1 MSAWGMWSRIWDRWW
16 SRRLDRISTGGMPGG
31 QSADLGVQAADT
43 IDNRVGGVV
52 SGLSDFCVNLAD
64 MIAVRRHG
72 GRQHCGVPEH
82 RPLLGGELMVAWS
95 DVLNWRA
102 DYIEAARQKAEDA
115 LRTARA
121 QVAELEDHQ
130 RHIQSQGDSIS
141 AMRGA
146 LGSQQS
152 CLDHGVNYLAEY
164 MLACAEAV
172 DGVRR
177 VTAKVESALEISEE
191 IGYPIHD
198 DGSVDSFSRKY
209 NHVPGRPLAHIQTA
223 EDTVAEAKHT
233 ELKDCVADALRIA
246 DEVDAEFARRLRRL
260 AMGTFARAEGRASIS
275 PGLPNDADESWS
287 PSEVSAWWA
296 ALTDEERQ
304 ACIERDP
311 LKYGNLDGIDMAS
324 RDKANRLALY
334 GREDADGNHVPGT
347 GLLDQAQAK
356 FDEAK
361 RVYEKNMLN
370 GALNGYEIND
380 LASAYYRAERDLMD
394 LQKIDEQLRTKQAS
408 DGTPLSL
415 LALDTSGEQVK
426 AAVAVGDVDHAQHV
440 ANFTPGMGTNVRE
453 SLANYVDVAD
463 RMRDNTEDQAGVELS
478 DVAVVAWLNYDAP
491 TDVTK
496 TFDPSVASTE
506 KAHEGADRLAGFLT
520 GVRTWRNE
528 QGGSLHLTSI
538 GHSYG
543 STTTG
548 LAMLKM
554 GEGVVDNQIYL
565 ASPGSGA
572 HSVGAL
578 GVDPSHVWVSAVPE
592 GDAVQGMGPDWSDFA
607 RDPVELEGIQHLS
620 GDATGAQGYVSVN
633 PGSYDNHS
641 SYFAPPKPGERNKVF
656 DDVCKVLGG
665 AK

>member
-1 MSAWGMWSRIWDRWW
+1 
-16 SRRLDRISTGGMPGG
+16 
-31 QSADLGVQAADT
+31 
-43 IDNRVGGVV
+43 
-52 SGLSDFCVNLAD
+52 
-64 MIAVRRHG
+64 
-72 GRQHCGVPEH
+72 
-82 RPLLGGELMVAWS
+82 MVAWS

-152 CLDHGVNYLAEY
+152 ILDHGVNCLAEY

-209 NHVPGRPLAHIQTA
+209 NHVPGRPLAHIQTE

-246 DEVDAEFARRLRRL
+246 DEVDAAFTKRLRPL
-260 AMGTFARAEGRASIS
+260 AMGTFFRAEGRASIS

-324 RDKANRLALY
+324 RDKANRMALY
-334 GREDADGNHVPGT
+334 GYDTGGNASIRLGST
-347 GLLDQAQAK
+347 GLLQQAQDKFDQAQAAYDDCVGAHGL
-356 FDEAK
+356 FSDEA
-361 RVYEKNMLN
+361 M
-370 GALNGYEIND
+370 ALK
-380 LASAYYRAERDLMD
+380 AERDRAGRDLAD

-408 DGTPLSL
+408 DETPLSL

-440 ANFTPGMGTNVRE
+440 ANFTPGMGTNVRD
-453 SLANYVDVAD
+453 SLDNYVDVAD
-463 RMRDNTEDQAGVELS
+463 RMRENTVEQAEVKRS

-491 TDVTK
+491 TDITK
-496 TFDPSVASTE
+496 TWDTDVASTE
-506 KAHEGADRLAGFLT
+506 KAHAGADRLAGFLT
-520 GVRTWRNE
+520 GVRSWRDE
-528 QGGSLHLTSI
+528 QGGSLHLTSVS
-538 GHSYG
+538 HSYG
-543 STTTG
+543 STTAG
-548 LAMLKM
+548 LAMLQM
-554 GEGVVDNQIYL
+554 GEGVVDDHIYL

-592 GDAVQGMGPDWSDFA
+592 GDSLVQGRGLDGSDFA
-607 RDPVELEGIQHLS
+607 RDPQELEGIQHLS
-620 GDATGAQGYVSVN
+620 GDATGAQGYVPN
-633 PGSYDNHS
+633 PWSPIANHS

-656 DDVCKVLGG
+656 DDICSVVVGMK
-665 AK
+665 

>member
-1 MSAWGMWSRIWDRWW
+1 
-16 SRRLDRISTGGMPGG
+16 
-31 QSADLGVQAADT
+31 
-43 IDNRVGGVV
+43 
-52 SGLSDFCVNLAD
+52 
-64 MIAVRRHG
+64 
-72 GRQHCGVPEH
+72 
-82 RPLLGGELMVAWS
+82 MVAWS

-102 DYIEAARQKAEDA
+102 DYIEAARQQAEDA

-177 VTAKVESALEISEE
+177 VKAKVESALEISEE

-198 DGSVDSFSRKY
+198 DGSSIPPPEPTTQPRDPAAPLFGYTEGEVLRAKY
-209 NHVPGRPLAHIQTA
+209 Q
-223 EDTVAEAKHT
+223 EMME
-233 ELKDCVADALRIA
+233 CVADALRIA

-361 RVYEKNMLN
+361 SRYESKLHN
-370 GALNGYEIND
+370 GMRLGEANAEVE
-380 LASAYYRAERDLMD
+380 AEFYRAQADLKD

-440 ANFTPGMGTNVRE
+440 ANFTPGMGTNVRD
-453 SLANYVDVAD
+453 SLDNYVDVAD
-463 RMRDNTEDQAGVELS
+463 RMRTNAADQAEVRPS

-491 TDVTK
+491 TDITK
-496 TFDPSVASTE
+496 TLDPSVASTE
-506 KAHEGADRLAGFLT
+506 KAHAGADRLAGFLT
-520 GVRTWRNE
+520 GVRSWRDE
-528 QGGSLHLTSI
+528 QGGSLHLTSVS
-538 GHSYG
+538 HSYG
-543 STTTG
+543 STTAG
-548 LAMLKM
+548 LAMLQV
-554 GEGVVDNQIYL
+554 GEGVVDDHIYL

-572 HSVGAL
+572 DSVGAL

-592 GDAVQGMGPDWSDFA
+592 GDMVQGMGPDITFG
-607 RDPVELEGIQHLS
+607 RNPEQLEGIQHLS
-620 GDATGAQGYVSVN
+620 GDATGAQGYDPQPSSPVA
-633 PGSYDNHS
+633 NHS

>member
-1 MSAWGMWSRIWDRWW
+1 
-16 SRRLDRISTGGMPGG
+16 
-31 QSADLGVQAADT
+31 
-43 IDNRVGGVV
+43 
-52 SGLSDFCVNLAD
+52 
-64 MIAVRRHG
+64 
-72 GRQHCGVPEH
+72 
-82 RPLLGGELMVAWS
+82 MVAWS

-102 DYIEAARQKAEDA
+102 DYIEAARQQAEDA

-177 VTAKVESALEISEE
+177 VKAKVESALEISEE

-198 DGSVDSFSRKY
+198 DGSIDSFSRKY
-209 NHVPGRPLAHIQTA
+209 NHVPGRPLAHIQTE

-246 DEVDAEFARRLRRL
+246 DEVDAEFTKRLRPL
-260 AMGTFARAEGRASIS
+260 AMGTFFRAEGRASIS

-361 RVYEKNMLN
+361 SRYESKLHN
-370 GALNGYEIND
+370 GMRLGEANAEVE
-380 LASAYYRAERDLMD
+380 AEFYRAQADLKD

-440 ANFTPGMGTNVRE
+440 ANFTPGMGTNVRD
-453 SLANYVDVAD
+453 SLDNYVDVAD
-463 RMRDNTEDQAGVELS
+463 RMRDNTEVVAEGIKKK
-478 DVAVVAWLNYDAP
+478 DVAVVAWLDYDAP

-496 TFDPSVASTE
+496 TFDPSVASTD
-506 KAHEGADRLAGFLT
+506 KAHAGAGRLAGFLT
-520 GVRTWRNE
+520 GVRSWRDE
-528 QGGSLHLTSI
+528 QGGSLHLTSVS
-538 GHSYG
+538 HSYG
-543 STTTG
+543 STTAG
-548 LAMLKM
+548 LAMLQV
-554 GEGVVDNQIYL
+554 GEGVVDDHIYL

-572 HSVGAL
+572 DSVGAL

-607 RDPVELEGIQHLS
+607 RDPQELEGIQHLS
-620 GDATGAQGYVSVN
+620 GDATGAQGYVSTN
-633 PGSYDNHS
+633 PGKYDNHS

-656 DDVCKVLGG
+656 DDVCRVVVGVK
-665 AK
+665 

>member
-1 MSAWGMWSRIWDRWW
+1 
-16 SRRLDRISTGGMPGG
+16 
-31 QSADLGVQAADT
+31 
-43 IDNRVGGVV
+43 
-52 SGLSDFCVNLAD
+52 
-64 MIAVRRHG
+64 
-72 GRQHCGVPEH
+72 
-82 RPLLGGELMVAWS
+82 MVAWS

-102 DYIEAARQKAEDA
+102 DYIEAARQQAEDA

-209 NHVPGRPLAHIQTA
+209 NHVPGRPLAHIQTE

-246 DEVDAEFARRLRRL
+246 DEVDAEFTKRLRPL

-304 ACIERDP
+304 ACIKRDP

-361 RVYEKNMLN
+361 SRYESKLHN
-370 GALNGYEIND
+370 GMRLGEANAEVE
-380 LASAYYRAERDLMD
+380 AEFYRAQADLKD

-463 RMRDNTEDQAGVELS
+463 RMRDNTVDKAKVEPS

-496 TFDPSVASTE
+496 TWDLDVASTE

-520 GVRTWRNE
+520 GVRSWRDE
-528 QGGSLHLTSI
+528 QGGSLHLTSVS
-538 GHSYG
+538 HSYG
-543 STTTG
+543 STTAG
-548 LAMLKM
+548 FAMRQM
-554 GEGVVDNQIYL
+554 GEGVVDDHIYL
-565 ASPGSGA
+565 GSPGSA
-572 HSVGAL
+572 AYTVGAL

-592 GDAVQGMGPDWSDFA
+592 GDMVQGMGPDITFG
-607 RDPVELEGIQHLS
+607 RNPEQLEGIQHLS
-620 GDATGAQGYVSVN
+620 GDATGAQGYDPQPSSPVA
-633 PGSYDNHS
+633 NHS
-641 SYFAPPKPGERNKVF
+641 SYFAPPKPGEENEVLNDICR
-656 DDVCKVLGG
+656 VLGG

>member
-1 MSAWGMWSRIWDRWW
+1 
-16 SRRLDRISTGGMPGG
+16 
-31 QSADLGVQAADT
+31 
-43 IDNRVGGVV
+43 
-52 SGLSDFCVNLAD
+52 
-64 MIAVRRHG
+64 
-72 GRQHCGVPEH
+72 
-82 RPLLGGELMVAWS
+82 MVAWS

-102 DYIEAARQKAEDA
+102 DYIEAARQQAEDA

-152 CLDHGVNYLAEY
+152 ILDHGVNCLAEY

-177 VTAKVESALEISEE
+177 VTAKVESALEISAE

-198 DGSVDSFSRKY
+198 DGSSIPPPEPTTQPRDPAAPLFGYTEGEVLRAKY
-209 NHVPGRPLAHIQTA
+209 Q
-223 EDTVAEAKHT
+223 EMME
-233 ELKDCVADALRIA
+233 CVADALRIA

-361 RVYEKNMLN
+361 SRYESKLHN
-370 GALNGYEIND
+370 GMRLGEANAEVE
-380 LASAYYRAERDLMD
+380 AEFYRAQADLKD

-440 ANFTPGMGTNVRE
+440 ANFTPGMGTNVRD
-453 SLANYVDVAD
+453 SLDNYVDVAD
-463 RMRDNTEDQAGVELS
+463 RMRTNAADQAEVRPS

-491 TDVTK
+491 TDITK
-496 TFDPSVASTE
+496 TLDPSVASTE
-506 KAHEGADRLAGFLT
+506 KAHAGADRLAGFLT
-520 GVRTWRNE
+520 GVRSWRDE
-528 QGGSLHLTSI
+528 QGGSLHLTSVS
-538 GHSYG
+538 HSYG
-543 STTTG
+543 STTAG
-548 LAMLKM
+548 LAMLQV
-554 GEGVVDNQIYL
+554 GEGVVDDHIYL

-572 HSVGAL
+572 DSVGAL

-592 GDAVQGMGPDWSDFA
+592 GDMVQGMGPDITFG
-607 RDPVELEGIQHLS
+607 RNPEQLEGIQHLS
-620 GDATGAQGYVSVN
+620 GDATGAQGYDPQPSSPVA
-633 PGSYDNHS
+633 NHS

-656 DDVCKVLGG
+656 DDICSVVVGVK
-665 AK
+665 

>member
-1 MSAWGMWSRIWDRWW
+1 
-16 SRRLDRISTGGMPGG
+16 
-31 QSADLGVQAADT
+31 
-43 IDNRVGGVV
+43 
-52 SGLSDFCVNLAD
+52 
-64 MIAVRRHG
+64 
-72 GRQHCGVPEH
+72 
-82 RPLLGGELMVAWS
+82 MVTWS
-95 DVLNWRA
+95 DVLLWRA
-102 DYIEAARQKAEDA
+102 AHIETVQDDASAARKA
-115 LRTARA
+115 ARE
-121 QVAELEDHQ
+121 QVQELEAHYN
-130 RHIQSQGDSIS
+130 RIASQGLAIDAMRQALSRVQDELDHAVNAIS
-141 AMRGA
+141 A
-146 LGSQQS
+146 
-152 CLDHGVNYLAEY
+152 Y
-164 MLACAEAV
+164 MLACAEAI
-172 DGVRR
+172 DGVR
-177 VTAKVESALEISEE
+177 VVEAKVKSALEISEE
-191 IGYPIHD
+191 IGCTIRD
-198 DGSVDSFSRKY
+198 DGSVSIPYIDLSDAVRFEKMAVLQGKY
-209 NHVPGRPLAHIQTA
+209 YDLQMCI
-223 EDTVAEAKHT
+223 
-233 ELKDCVADALRIA
+233 ADALSIA
-246 DEVDAEFARRLRRL
+246 RKVDEELRRKLQEL
-260 AMGTFARAEGRASIS
+260 AEDRFEQNGPKEGRHSAS
-275 PGLPNDADESWS
+275 PGLPDDADESWS
-287 PSEVSAWWA
+287 PSEVSAWWG

-324 RDKANRLALY
+324 RDKASRLALY

-520 GVRTWRNE
+520 GVRSWRNE

>member
-1 MSAWGMWSRIWDRWW
+1 
-16 SRRLDRISTGGMPGG
+16 
-31 QSADLGVQAADT
+31 
-43 IDNRVGGVV
+43 
-52 SGLSDFCVNLAD
+52 
-64 MIAVRRHG
+64 
-72 GRQHCGVPEH
+72 
-82 RPLLGGELMVAWS
+82 MVAWS

-152 CLDHGVNYLAEY
+152 ILDHGVNCLAEY

-209 NHVPGRPLAHIQTA
+209 NHVPGRPLAHIQTE

-246 DEVDAEFARRLRRL
+246 DEVDAAFTKRLRPL
-260 AMGTFARAEGRASIS
+260 AMGTFFRAEGRASIS

-324 RDKANRLALY
+324 RDKANRMALY
-334 GREDADGNHVPGT
+334 GYDTGGNASIRLGST
-347 GLLDQAQAK
+347 GLLQQAQDKFDQAQAAYDDCVGAHGL
-356 FDEAK
+356 FSDEA
-361 RVYEKNMLN
+361 M
-370 GALNGYEIND
+370 ALKADRDRAGRD
-380 LASAYYRAERDLMD
+380 LAD

-415 LALDTSGEQVK
+415 LALDISGEQVK
-426 AAVAVGDVDHAQHV
+426 AAVAVGDVDHAEHV

-463 RMRDNTEDQAGVELS
+463 RMRDNTVDKAKVEPS

-496 TFDPSVASTE
+496 TWDLDVASTE

-520 GVRTWRNE
+520 GVRSWRDE
-528 QGGSLHLTSI
+528 QGGSLHLTSVS
-538 GHSYG
+538 HSYG
-543 STTTG
+543 STTAG
-548 LAMLKM
+548 FAMRQM
-554 GEGVVDNQIYL
+554 GEGVVDDHIYL
-565 ASPGSGA
+565 GSPGSA
-572 HSVGAL
+572 AYTVGAL

-592 GDAVQGMGPDWSDFA
+592 GDMVQGMGPDITFG
-607 RDPVELEGIQHLS
+607 RNPEQLEGIQHLS
-620 GDATGAQGYVSVN
+620 GDATGAQGYDPQPSSPVA
-633 PGSYDNHS
+633 NHS
-641 SYFAPPKPGERNKVF
+641 SYFAPPKPGEENEVLNDICR
-656 DDVCKVLGG
+656 VLGG

>member
-1 MSAWGMWSRIWDRWW
+1 
-16 SRRLDRISTGGMPGG
+16 
-31 QSADLGVQAADT
+31 
-43 IDNRVGGVV
+43 
-52 SGLSDFCVNLAD
+52 
-64 MIAVRRHG
+64 
-72 GRQHCGVPEH
+72 
-82 RPLLGGELMVAWS
+82 MVAWS

-177 VTAKVESALEISEE
+177 VKAKVESALEISEE

-198 DGSVDSFSRKY
+198 DGSSIPPPEPTTQPRDPAAPLFGYTEGEVLRAKY
-209 NHVPGRPLAHIQTA
+209 Q
-223 EDTVAEAKHT
+223 EMME
-233 ELKDCVADALRIA
+233 CVADALRIA

-287 PSEVSAWWA
+287 PSEVSAWWG

-304 ACIERDP
+304 ACIECDP

-324 RDKANRLALY
+324 RDKANRMALY
-334 GREDADGNHVPGT
+334 GYDTGGNASIRLGST
-347 GLLDQAQAK
+347 GLLQQAQDKFDQAQAAYDNCVGAHGL
-356 FDEAK
+356 FSDEA
-361 RVYEKNMLN
+361 M
-370 GALNGYEIND
+370 ALK
-380 LASAYYRAERDLMD
+380 AERDRAGRDLAD
-394 LQKIDEQLRTKQAS
+394 LQKIDERLRKGAGE
-408 DGTPLSL
+408 DGEPVSL

-440 ANFTPGMGTNVRE
+440 ANFTPGMGTNVRD
-453 SLANYVDVAD
+453 SLDNYVDVAD
-463 RMRDNTEDQAGVELS
+463 RMRENTVEQAKVERS

-491 TDVTK
+491 TDITK
-496 TFDPSVASTE
+496 TWDTDVASTE
-506 KAHEGADRLAGFLT
+506 KARAGADRLAGFLT
-520 GVRTWRNE
+520 GVRSWRDE
-528 QGGSLHLTSI
+528 QGGSLHLTSVS
-538 GHSYG
+538 HSYG
-543 STTTG
+543 STTAG
-548 LAMLKM
+548 FAMRQM
-554 GEGVVDNQIYL
+554 GEGVVDDHIYL
-565 ASPGSGA
+565 ASPGSA
-572 HSVGAL
+572 AYTVGAL

-592 GDAVQGMGPDWSDFA
+592 GDMVQGMGPDVTFG
-607 RDPVELEGIQHLS
+607 RNPEQLEGIQHLS
-620 GDATGAQGYVSVN
+620 GDATGAQGYDPQPSSPVA
-633 PGSYDNHS
+633 NHS
-641 SYFAPPKPGERNKVF
+641 SYFAPPKPGERNEAF
-656 DDVCKVLGG
+656 DDVCRVLGG

>member
-1 MSAWGMWSRIWDRWW
+1 
-16 SRRLDRISTGGMPGG
+16 
-31 QSADLGVQAADT
+31 
-43 IDNRVGGVV
+43 
-52 SGLSDFCVNLAD
+52 
-64 MIAVRRHG
+64 
-72 GRQHCGVPEH
+72 
-82 RPLLGGELMVAWS
+82 MVAWS

-102 DYIEAARQKAEDA
+102 DYIEAARQQAEDA

-177 VTAKVESALEISEE
+177 VKAKVESALEISEE

-198 DGSVDSFSRKY
+198 DGSIDSFSRKY
-209 NHVPGRPLAHIQTA
+209 NHVPGRPLAHIQTE

-246 DEVDAEFARRLRRL
+246 DEVDAEFTKRLRPL
-260 AMGTFARAEGRASIS
+260 AMGTFFRAEGRASIS

-287 PSEVSAWWA
+287 PSEVSAWWG

-324 RDKANRLALY
+324 RDKANRMALY
-334 GREDADGNHVPGT
+334 GYDTGGNASIRLGST
-347 GLLDQAQAK
+347 GLLQQAQDKFDQAQAAYDDCVGAHGL
-356 FDEAK
+356 FSDEA
-361 RVYEKNMLN
+361 M
-370 GALNGYEIND
+370 ALK
-380 LASAYYRAERDLMD
+380 AERDRAGRDLAD
-394 LQKIDEQLRTKQAS
+394 LQKIDERLRKGAGE
-408 DGTPLSL
+408 DGEPVSL

-440 ANFTPGMGTNVRE
+440 ANFTPGMGTNVRD
-453 SLANYVDVAD
+453 SLDNYVDVAD
-463 RMRDNTEDQAGVELS
+463 RMRENTVEQAKVERS

-491 TDVTK
+491 TDITK
-496 TFDPSVASTE
+496 TWDTDVAGTE
-506 KAHEGADRLAGFLT
+506 KARAGADRLAGFLT
-520 GVRTWRNE
+520 GVRSWRDE
-528 QGGSLHLTSI
+528 QGGSLHLTSVS
-538 GHSYG
+538 HSYG
-543 STTTG
+543 STTAG
-548 LAMLKM
+548 FAMRQM
-554 GEGVVDNQIYL
+554 GEGVVDDHIYL
-565 ASPGSGA
+565 GSPGSA
-572 HSVGAL
+572 AYTVGAL

-592 GDAVQGMGPDWSDFA
+592 GDMVQGMGPDVTFG
-607 RDPVELEGIQHLS
+607 RNPEQLEGIQHLS
-620 GDATGAQGYVSVN
+620 GDATGAQGYDPQPSSPVA
-633 PGSYDNHS
+633 NHS
-641 SYFAPPKPGERNKVF
+641 SYFAPPKPGEENEVLNDICR
-656 DDVCKVLGG
+656 VLGG

>member
-1 MSAWGMWSRIWDRWW
+1 
-16 SRRLDRISTGGMPGG
+16 
-31 QSADLGVQAADT
+31 
-43 IDNRVGGVV
+43 
-52 SGLSDFCVNLAD
+52 
-64 MIAVRRHG
+64 
-72 GRQHCGVPEH
+72 
-82 RPLLGGELMVAWS
+82 MVAWS

-102 DYIEAARQKAEDA
+102 DYIEAARQKAENA

-209 NHVPGRPLAHIQTA
+209 SHVPGRPLVHIQT
-223 EDTVAEAKHT
+223 EESMVAEAKHT
-233 ELKDCVADALRIA
+233 ELKECVADALRIA

-260 AMGTFARAEGRASIS
+260 AMGTFFRAEGRASIS

-287 PSEVSAWWA
+287 PSEVSAWWG
-296 ALTDEERQ
+296 ALTEEERQ

-334 GREDADGNHVPGT
+334 GREDAEGNHVPGT
-347 GLLDQAQAK
+347 GLLDEAQAK

-361 RVYEKNMLN
+361 RVYEKNRFN
-370 GALNGYEIND
+370 GALSGDEIND
-380 LASAYYRAERDLMD
+380 LASAYFRAERDLKD
-394 LQKIDEQLRTKQAS
+394 LQKIDEHLRTKQAS

-415 LALDTSGEQVK
+415 LALDMSGEQVK

-440 ANFTPGMGTNVRE
+440 ANFTPGMGTNVRD
-453 SLANYVDVAD
+453 SLDNYVDVAD
-463 RMRDNTEDQAGVELS
+463 RMRENTVEQAKVERS
-478 DVAVVAWLNYDAP
+478 DVAVVAWLDYDAP
-491 TDVTK
+491 ADALHTGDLSVVSTD
-496 TFDPSVASTE
+496 
-506 KAHEGADRLAGFLT
+506 KAHAGADHLAGFLT
-520 GVRTWRNE
+520 GVRSWRDE
-528 QGGSLHLTSI
+528 QGGSLHLTSVS
-538 GHSYG
+538 HSYG
-543 STTTG
+543 STTAG
-548 LAMLKM
+548 LAMLQV
-554 GEGVVDNQIYL
+554 GEGVVDDHIYL

-572 HSVGAL
+572 DSVGAL

-607 RDPVELEGIQHLS
+607 RDPQELEGIQHLS

-656 DDVCKVLGG
+656 DDICKVLGG

>member
-1 MSAWGMWSRIWDRWW
+1 
-16 SRRLDRISTGGMPGG
+16 
-31 QSADLGVQAADT
+31 
-43 IDNRVGGVV
+43 
-52 SGLSDFCVNLAD
+52 
-64 MIAVRRHG
+64 
-72 GRQHCGVPEH
+72 
-82 RPLLGGELMVAWS
+82 MVAWS

-102 DYIEAARQKAEDA
+102 DYIEAARQQAEDA

-177 VTAKVESALEISEE
+177 VKAKVESALEISEE

-198 DGSVDSFSRKY
+198 DGSSIPPPEPTTQPRDPAAPLFGYTEGEVLRAKY
-209 NHVPGRPLAHIQTA
+209 Q
-223 EDTVAEAKHT
+223 EMME
-233 ELKDCVADALRIA
+233 CVADALRIA

-361 RVYEKNMLN
+361 SRYESKLHN
-370 GALNGYEIND
+370 GMRLGEANAEVE
-380 LASAYYRAERDLMD
+380 AEFYRAQADLKD

-440 ANFTPGMGTNVRE
+440 ANFTPGMGTNVRD
-453 SLANYVDVAD
+453 SLDNYVDVAD
-463 RMRDNTEDQAGVELS
+463 RMRENTVEQAKVERS

-491 TDVTK
+491 TDITK
-496 TFDPSVASTE
+496 TLDPSVASTE
-506 KAHEGADRLAGFLT
+506 KAHAGADRLAGFLT
-520 GVRTWRNE
+520 GVRSWRDE
-528 QGGSLHLTSI
+528 QGGSLHLTSVS
-538 GHSYG
+538 HSYG
-543 STTTG
+543 STTAG
-548 LAMLKM
+548 LAMLQV
-554 GEGVVDNQIYL
+554 GEGVVDDHIYL

-572 HSVGAL
+572 DSVGAL

-592 GDAVQGMGPDWSDFA
+592 GDMVQGMGPDITFG
-607 RDPVELEGIQHLS
+607 RNPEQLEGIQHLS
-620 GDATGAQGYVSVN
+620 GDATGAQGYDPQPSSPVA
-633 PGSYDNHS
+633 NHS

>member
-1 MSAWGMWSRIWDRWW
+1 
-16 SRRLDRISTGGMPGG
+16 
-31 QSADLGVQAADT
+31 
-43 IDNRVGGVV
+43 
-52 SGLSDFCVNLAD
+52 
-64 MIAVRRHG
+64 
-72 GRQHCGVPEH
+72 
-82 RPLLGGELMVAWS
+82 MVAWS

-152 CLDHGVNYLAEY
+152 ILDHGVNCLAEY

-209 NHVPGRPLAHIQTA
+209 NHVPGRPLAHIQTE

-246 DEVDAEFARRLRRL
+246 DEVDAAFTKRLRPL
-260 AMGTFARAEGRASIS
+260 AMGTFFRAEGRASIS
-275 PGLPNDADESWS
+275 PGLPDDADESWS
-287 PSEVSAWWA
+287 PSEVSAWWG

-324 RDKANRLALY
+324 RDKANRMALY
-334 GREDADGNHVPGT
+334 GYDTGGNASIRLGST
-347 GLLDQAQAK
+347 GLLQQAQDKFDQAQAAYDDCVVAHGL
-356 FDEAK
+356 FSDEA
-361 RVYEKNMLN
+361 M
-370 GALNGYEIND
+370 ALK
-380 LASAYYRAERDLMD
+380 AERDRAGRDLAD

-453 SLANYVDVAD
+453 SLDNYVDVAD
-463 RMRDNTEDQAGVELS
+463 RMRTNAAEQVEARQS
-478 DVAVVAWLNYDAP
+478 EIAVVAWLNYDAP
-491 TDVTK
+491 TDITK
-496 TFDPSVASTE
+496 TWDTDVASTE
-506 KAHEGADRLAGFLT
+506 KAHAGADRLAGFLT
-520 GVRTWRNE
+520 GVRSWRDE
-528 QGGSLHLTSI
+528 QGGSLHLTSVS
-538 GHSYG
+538 HSYG
-543 STTTG
+543 STTAG
-548 LAMLKM
+548 LAMRQM
-554 GEGVVDNQIYL
+554 GEGVVDDHIYL

-592 GDAVQGMGPDWSDFA
+592 GDSAVQGRGPDWSDFA
-607 RDPVELEGIQHLS
+607 RDPQELEGIQHLS
-620 GDATGAQGYVSVN
+620 GDATGAQGYVSN
-633 PGSYDNHS
+633 PWSPIANHS

-656 DDVCKVLGG
+656 DDICSVVVG

>member
-1 MSAWGMWSRIWDRWW
+1 
-16 SRRLDRISTGGMPGG
+16 
-31 QSADLGVQAADT
+31 
-43 IDNRVGGVV
+43 
-52 SGLSDFCVNLAD
+52 
-64 MIAVRRHG
+64 
-72 GRQHCGVPEH
+72 
-82 RPLLGGELMVAWS
+82 MVAWS

-177 VTAKVESALEISEE
+177 VKAKVESALEISEE

-198 DGSVDSFSRKY
+198 DGSSIPPPEPTTQPRDPAAPLFGYTEGEVLRAKY
-209 NHVPGRPLAHIQTA
+209 Q
-223 EDTVAEAKHT
+223 EMME
-233 ELKDCVADALRIA
+233 CVADALRIA

-361 RVYEKNMLN
+361 SRYESKLHN
-370 GALNGYEIND
+370 GMRLGEANAEVE
-380 LASAYYRAERDLMD
+380 AEFYRAQADLKD

-440 ANFTPGMGTNVRE
+440 ANFTPGMGTNVRD

-463 RMRDNTEDQAGVELS
+463 RMRDNTEKVADVQRS

-506 KAHEGADRLAGFLT
+506 KAHAGADRLAGFLT
-520 GVRTWRNE
+520 GVRSWRDE
-528 QGGSLHLTSI
+528 QGGSLHLTSVS
-538 GHSYG
+538 HSYG
-543 STTTG
+543 STTAG
-548 LAMLKM
+548 FAMRQM
-554 GEGVVDNQIYL
+554 GEGVVDDHIYL
-565 ASPGSGA
+565 GSPGSA
-572 HSVGAL
+572 AYTVGAL

-592 GDAVQGMGPDWSDFA
+592 GDMVQGMGPDITFG
-607 RDPVELEGIQHLS
+607 RNPEQLEGIQHLS
-620 GDATGAQGYVSVN
+620 GDATGAQGYDPQPSSPVA
-633 PGSYDNHS
+633 NHS
-641 SYFAPPKPGERNKVF
+641 SYFAPPKPGEENEVLNDICR
-656 DDVCKVLGG
+656 VLGG

>member
-1 MSAWGMWSRIWDRWW
+1 
-16 SRRLDRISTGGMPGG
+16 
-31 QSADLGVQAADT
+31 
-43 IDNRVGGVV
+43 
-52 SGLSDFCVNLAD
+52 
-64 MIAVRRHG
+64 
-72 GRQHCGVPEH
+72 
-82 RPLLGGELMVAWS
+82 MVAWS

-177 VTAKVESALEISEE
+177 VKAKVESALEISEE

-198 DGSVDSFSRKY
+198 DGSSIPPPEPTTQPRDPAAPLFGYTEGEVLRAKY
-209 NHVPGRPLAHIQTA
+209 Q
-223 EDTVAEAKHT
+223 EMME
-233 ELKDCVADALRIA
+233 CVADALRIA

-361 RVYEKNMLN
+361 SRYESKLHN
-370 GALNGYEIND
+370 GMRLGEANAEVE
-380 LASAYYRAERDLMD
+380 AEFYRAQADLKD

-408 DGTPLSL
+408 DETPLSL

-440 ANFTPGMGTNVRE
+440 ANFTPGMGTNVRD

-463 RMRDNTEDQAGVELS
+463 RMRDNTEKVADVQRS

-506 KAHEGADRLAGFLT
+506 KAHAGADRLAGFLT
-520 GVRTWRNE
+520 GVRSWRDE
-528 QGGSLHLTSI
+528 QGGSLHLTSVS
-538 GHSYG
+538 HSYG
-543 STTTG
+543 STTAG
-548 LAMLKM
+548 FAMRQM
-554 GEGVVDNQIYL
+554 GEGVVDDHIYL
-565 ASPGSGA
+565 GSPGSA
-572 HSVGAL
+572 AYTVGAL

-592 GDAVQGMGPDWSDFA
+592 GDMVQGMGPDITFG
-607 RDPVELEGIQHLS
+607 RNPEQLEGIQHLS
-620 GDATGAQGYVSVN
+620 GDATGAQGYDPQPSSPVA
-633 PGSYDNHS
+633 NHS
-641 SYFAPPKPGERNKVF
+641 SYFAPPKPGEENEVLNDICR
-656 DDVCKVLGG
+656 VLGG

>member
-1 MSAWGMWSRIWDRWW
+1 
-16 SRRLDRISTGGMPGG
+16 
-31 QSADLGVQAADT
+31 
-43 IDNRVGGVV
+43 
-52 SGLSDFCVNLAD
+52 
-64 MIAVRRHG
+64 
-72 GRQHCGVPEH
+72 
-82 RPLLGGELMVAWS
+82 MVAWS

-130 RHIQSQGDSIS
+130 RHIQSQGESIS

-152 CLDHGVNYLAEY
+152 ILDHGVNCLAEY

-177 VTAKVESALEISEE
+177 VTAKVESALEISAE

-198 DGSVDSFSRKY
+198 DGSVDDFSREY
-209 NHVPGRPLAHIQTA
+209 EGAWTFSVQTEGNA
-223 EDTVAEAKHT
+223 VAEAKHT

-246 DEVDAEFARRLRRL
+246 DEVDAAFTKRLRPL
-260 AMGTFARAEGRASIS
+260 AMGTFFRAEGRASIS

-361 RVYEKNMLN
+361 SRYESKLHN
-370 GALNGYEIND
+370 GMRLGEANAEVE
-380 LASAYYRAERDLMD
+380 AEFYRARDDLKD

-440 ANFTPGMGTNVRE
+440 ANFTPGMGTNVRD
-453 SLANYVDVAD
+453 SLDNYVDVAD
-463 RMRDNTEDQAGVELS
+463 CMRENTVEQAKVERS

-491 TDVTK
+491 ADALHTGDLSVVSTD
-496 TFDPSVASTE
+496 
-506 KAHEGADRLAGFLT
+506 KAHAGAGRLAGFLT
-520 GVRTWRNE
+520 GVRSWRDE
-528 QGGSLHLTSI
+528 QGGSLHLTSVS
-538 GHSYG
+538 HSYG
-543 STTTG
+543 STTAG
-548 LAMLKM
+548 LAMLQV
-554 GEGVVDNQIYL
+554 GEGVVDDHIYL

-572 HSVGAL
+572 DSVGAL

-607 RDPVELEGIQHLS
+607 RDPQELEGIQHLS

-656 DDVCKVLGG
+656 DDICKVLGG

>member
-1 MSAWGMWSRIWDRWW
+1 M
-16 SRRLDRISTGGMPGG
+16 
-31 QSADLGVQAADT
+31 
-43 IDNRVGGVV
+43 VV
-52 SGLSDFCVNLAD
+52 
-64 MIAVRRHG
+64 
-72 GRQHCGVPEH
+72 
-82 RPLLGGELMVAWS
+82 WS

-102 DYIEAARQKAEDA
+102 DYNEAARQQAEDA

-152 CLDHGVNYLAEY
+152 ILDHGVNCLAEY

-209 NHVPGRPLAHIQTA
+209 NHVPGRPLAHIQTE

-246 DEVDAEFARRLRRL
+246 DEVDAEFTKRLRPL
-260 AMGTFARAEGRASIS
+260 AMGTFARAEGRASVS

-324 RDKANRLALY
+324 RDKANRMALY
-334 GREDADGNHVPGT
+334 GYDTGGNASIRLGST
-347 GLLDQAQAK
+347 GLLQQAQDKFDQAQAAYDNCVGAHGL
-356 FDEAK
+356 FSDEA
-361 RVYEKNMLN
+361 M
-370 GALNGYEIND
+370 ALK
-380 LASAYYRAERDLMD
+380 AERDRAGRDLAD
-394 LQKIDEQLRTKQAS
+394 LQKIDERLRKGAGE
-408 DGTPLSL
+408 DGEPVSL

-440 ANFTPGMGTNVRE
+440 ANFTPGMGTNVRD
-453 SLANYVDVAD
+453 SLDNYVDVAD
-463 RMRDNTEDQAGVELS
+463 RIRDNTVEQANIEPS

-491 TDVTK
+491 TDITK
-496 TFDPSVASTE
+496 TWDTDVASTE
-506 KAHEGADRLAGFLT
+506 KARAGADRLAGFLT
-520 GVRTWRNE
+520 GVRSWRDE
-528 QGGSLHLTSI
+528 QGGSLHLTSVS
-538 GHSYG
+538 HSYG
-543 STTTG
+543 STTAG
-548 LAMLKM
+548 FAMRQM
-554 GEGVVDNQIYL
+554 GEGVVDDHIYL
-565 ASPGSGA
+565 ASPGSA
-572 HSVGAL
+572 AYTVGAL

-592 GDAVQGMGPDWSDFA
+592 GDMVQGMGPDVTFG
-607 RDPVELEGIQHLS
+607 RNPEQLEGIQHLS
-620 GDATGAQGYVSVN
+620 GDATGAQGYDPQPSSPVA
-633 PGSYDNHS
+633 NHS
-641 SYFAPPKPGERNKVF
+641 SYFAPPKPGERNEAF
-656 DDVCKVLGG
+656 DDVCRVLGG

>member
-1 MSAWGMWSRIWDRWW
+1 
-16 SRRLDRISTGGMPGG
+16 
-31 QSADLGVQAADT
+31 
-43 IDNRVGGVV
+43 
-52 SGLSDFCVNLAD
+52 
-64 MIAVRRHG
+64 
-72 GRQHCGVPEH
+72 
-82 RPLLGGELMVAWS
+82 MVAWS

-102 DYIEAARQKAEDA
+102 DYIEAARQQAEDA

-177 VTAKVESALEISEE
+177 VKAKVESALEISEE

-198 DGSVDSFSRKY
+198 DGSSIPPPEPTTQPRDPAAPLFGYTEGEVLRAKY
-209 NHVPGRPLAHIQTA
+209 Q
-223 EDTVAEAKHT
+223 EMME
-233 ELKDCVADALRIA
+233 CVADALRIA

-334 GREDADGNHVPGT
+334 GREDADGNYVPGT

-361 RVYEKNMLN
+361 SRYESKLHN
-370 GALNGYEIND
+370 GMRLGEANAEVE
-380 LASAYYRAERDLMD
+380 AEFYRAQADLKD

-440 ANFTPGMGTNVRE
+440 ANFTPGMGTNVRD
-453 SLANYVDVAD
+453 SLDNYVDVAD
-463 RMRDNTEDQAGVELS
+463 RMRDNAVRQAKAERS

-491 TDVTK
+491 TDITK
-496 TFDPSVASTE
+496 TWDTDVASTE
-506 KAHEGADRLAGFLT
+506 KAHAGADRLAGFLT
-520 GVRTWRNE
+520 GVRSWRDE
-528 QGGSLHLTSI
+528 QGGSLHLTSVS
-538 GHSYG
+538 HSYG
-543 STTTG
+543 STTAG
-548 LAMLKM
+548 FAMRQM
-554 GEGVVDNQIYL
+554 GEGVVDDHIYL
-565 ASPGSGA
+565 GSPGSA
-572 HSVGAL
+572 AYTVGAL

-592 GDAVQGMGPDWSDFA
+592 GDMVQGMGPDVTFG
-607 RDPVELEGIQHLS
+607 RNPEQLEGIQHLS
-620 GDATGAQGYVSVN
+620 GDATGAQGYDPQPSSPVA
-633 PGSYDNHS
+633 NHS

>member
-1 MSAWGMWSRIWDRWW
+1 
-16 SRRLDRISTGGMPGG
+16 
-31 QSADLGVQAADT
+31 
-43 IDNRVGGVV
+43 
-52 SGLSDFCVNLAD
+52 
-64 MIAVRRHG
+64 
-72 GRQHCGVPEH
+72 
-82 RPLLGGELMVAWS
+82 MVAWS

-102 DYIEAARQKAEDA
+102 DYIEAARQQAEDA

-177 VTAKVESALEISEE
+177 VTAKVESALEISAE

-209 NHVPGRPLAHIQTA
+209 NHVPGRPLAQIQTA
-223 EDTVAEAKHT
+223 ENMVAEAKHT

-246 DEVDAEFARRLRRL
+246 DEVDAEFTKRLRPL
-260 AMGTFARAEGRASIS
+260 AMGTFFRAEGRASIS

-324 RDKANRLALY
+324 RDRANRLALY

-361 RVYEKNMLN
+361 SRYESKLHN
-370 GALNGYEIND
+370 GMRLGEANAEVE
-380 LASAYYRAERDLMD
+380 AEFYRAQADLKD

-440 ANFTPGMGTNVRE
+440 ANFTPGMGTNVRD
-453 SLANYVDVAD
+453 SLDNYVDVAD
-463 RMRDNTEDQAGVELS
+463 RMRDNTVEKAKVRPS

-496 TFDPSVASTE
+496 TWDLDVASTE
-506 KAHEGADRLAGFLT
+506 KARAGADRLAGFLT
-520 GVRTWRNE
+520 GVRSWRDE
-528 QGGSLHLTSI
+528 QGGSLHLTSVS
-538 GHSYG
+538 HSYG
-543 STTTG
+543 STTAG
-548 LAMLKM
+548 FAMRQM
-554 GEGVVDNQIYL
+554 GEGVVDDHIYL
-565 ASPGSGA
+565 ASPGSA
-572 HSVGAL
+572 AYTVGAL

-592 GDAVQGMGPDWSDFA
+592 GDMVQGMGPDMTFG
-607 RDPVELEGIQHLS
+607 RNPEQLEGIQHLS
-620 GDATGAQGYVSVN
+620 GDATGAQGYDPQPSSPVA
-633 PGSYDNHS
+633 NHS
-641 SYFAPPKPGERNKVF
+641 SYFAPPKPGEENEVLNDICR
-656 DDVCKVLGG
+656 VLGG

>member
-1 MSAWGMWSRIWDRWW
+1 
-16 SRRLDRISTGGMPGG
+16 
-31 QSADLGVQAADT
+31 
-43 IDNRVGGVV
+43 
-52 SGLSDFCVNLAD
+52 
-64 MIAVRRHG
+64 
-72 GRQHCGVPEH
+72 
-82 RPLLGGELMVAWS
+82 MVAWS

-177 VTAKVESALEISEE
+177 VKAKVESALEISEE

-223 EDTVAEAKHT
+223 ENMVAEAKHT
-233 ELKDCVADALRIA
+233 ELKDCVADALPIA
-246 DEVDAEFARRLRRL
+246 DEVDAEFTKRLRPL
-260 AMGTFARAEGRASIS
+260 AMGTFARAEGRASVS

-347 GLLDQAQAK
+347 GLLDEAKTK
-356 FDEAK
+356 FDDAK
-361 RVYEKNMLN
+361 RVYEKNMFN
-370 GALNGYEIND
+370 GALSGDEIND
-380 LASAYYRAERDLMD
+380 LASAYFRAERDLED
-394 LQKIDEQLRTKQAS
+394 LQKIDEHLRTKQAL

-440 ANFTPGMGTNVRE
+440 ANFTPGMGTNVRD
-453 SLANYVDVAD
+453 SLDNYVDVAD
-463 RMRDNTEDQAGVELS
+463 RMRDNTVEQANIEPS

-506 KAHEGADRLAGFLT
+506 KARAGADRLAGFLT
-520 GVRTWRNE
+520 GVRSWRNE

-554 GEGVVDNQIYL
+554 GEGVVDDHIYL

-578 GVDPSHVWVSAVPE
+578 GVDPAHVWVSAVPE

-656 DDVCKVLGG
+656 DDICSVVVG

>member
-1 MSAWGMWSRIWDRWW
+1 
-16 SRRLDRISTGGMPGG
+16 
-31 QSADLGVQAADT
+31 
-43 IDNRVGGVV
+43 
-52 SGLSDFCVNLAD
+52 
-64 MIAVRRHG
+64 
-72 GRQHCGVPEH
+72 
-82 RPLLGGELMVAWS
+82 MVAWS

-102 DYIEAARQKAEDA
+102 DYIEAARQQAEDA

-177 VTAKVESALEISEE
+177 VTAKVESALEISAE

-198 DGSVDSFSRKY
+198 DGSSIPPPEPTTQPRDPAAPLFGYTEGEVLRAKY
-209 NHVPGRPLAHIQTA
+209 Q
-223 EDTVAEAKHT
+223 EMME
-233 ELKDCVADALRIA
+233 CVADALRIA
-246 DEVDAEFARRLRRL
+246 DEVDAEFTKRLRPL
-260 AMGTFARAEGRASIS
+260 AMGTFFRAEGRASIS

-334 GREDADGNHVPGT
+334 GREDADGNHVLGT

-356 FDEAK
+356 FDQAQAAYDDCVGAHGLFSDEA
-361 RVYEKNMLN
+361 M
-370 GALNGYEIND
+370 ALK
-380 LASAYYRAERDLMD
+380 AERDRAGRDLAD
-394 LQKIDEQLRTKQAS
+394 LQNLDERLRKGAGE
-408 DGTPLSL
+408 DGEPVSL

-440 ANFTPGMGTNVRE
+440 ANFTPGMGTNVRD
-453 SLANYVDVAD
+453 SLDNYVDVAD
-463 RMRDNTEDQAGVELS
+463 RMRDNTVEQANIEPS

-491 TDVTK
+491 TDITK
-496 TFDPSVASTE
+496 TWDTDVASTE
-506 KAHEGADRLAGFLT
+506 KARAGADRLAGFLT
-520 GVRTWRNE
+520 GVRSWRDE
-528 QGGSLHLTSI
+528 QGGSLHLTSVS
-538 GHSYG
+538 HSYG
-543 STTTG
+543 STTAG
-548 LAMLKM
+548 FAMRQM
-554 GEGVVDNQIYL
+554 GEGVVDDHIYL

-572 HSVGAL
+572 DSVGAL

-592 GDAVQGMGPDWSDFA
+592 GDEVQGMGPDWSDFA
-607 RDPVELEGIQHLS
+607 RDPKELEGIQHLS
-620 GDATGAQGYVSVN
+620 GDATGAQGYVSTN
-633 PGSYDNHS
+633 PGKYDNHS

-656 DDVCKVLGG
+656 DDICSVVVG

>member
-1 MSAWGMWSRIWDRWW
+1 
-16 SRRLDRISTGGMPGG
+16 
-31 QSADLGVQAADT
+31 
-43 IDNRVGGVV
+43 
-52 SGLSDFCVNLAD
+52 
-64 MIAVRRHG
+64 
-72 GRQHCGVPEH
+72 
-82 RPLLGGELMVAWS
+82 MVAWS

-102 DYIEAARQKAEDA
+102 DYIEAARQQAEDA

-177 VTAKVESALEISEE
+177 VKAKVESALEISEE

-209 NHVPGRPLAHIQTA
+209 NHVPGRPLAHIQTE

-246 DEVDAEFARRLRRL
+246 DEVDAEFTKRLRPL

-304 ACIERDP
+304 ACIKRDP

-361 RVYEKNMLN
+361 SRYESKLHN
-370 GALNGYEIND
+370 GMRLGEANAEVE
-380 LASAYYRAERDLMD
+380 AEFYRAQADLKD

-463 RMRDNTEDQAGVELS
+463 RMRDNTVDKAKVEPS
-478 DVAVVAWLNYDAP
+478 DVAVVAWLDYDAP

-496 TFDPSVASTE
+496 TWDLDVASTE

-520 GVRTWRNE
+520 GVRSWRDE
-528 QGGSLHLTSI
+528 QGGSLHLTSVS
-538 GHSYG
+538 HSYG
-543 STTTG
+543 STTAG
-548 LAMLKM
+548 LAMLQV
-554 GEGVVDNQIYL
+554 GEGVVDDHIYL

-572 HSVGAL
+572 DSVGAL

-607 RDPVELEGIQHLS
+607 RDPQELEGIQHLS
-620 GDATGAQGYVSVN
+620 GDATGAQGYVSTN
-633 PGSYDNHS
+633 PGKYDNHS

-656 DDVCKVLGG
+656 DDVCRVVVGVK
-665 AK
+665 

>member
-1 MSAWGMWSRIWDRWW
+1 M
-16 SRRLDRISTGGMPGG
+16 
-31 QSADLGVQAADT
+31 
-43 IDNRVGGVV
+43 VV
-52 SGLSDFCVNLAD
+52 
-64 MIAVRRHG
+64 
-72 GRQHCGVPEH
+72 
-82 RPLLGGELMVAWS
+82 WS

-102 DYIEAARQKAEDA
+102 DYNEAARQQAEDA

-152 CLDHGVNYLAEY
+152 ILDHGVNCLAEY

-209 NHVPGRPLAHIQTA
+209 NHVPGRPLAHIQTE

-246 DEVDAEFARRLRRL
+246 DEVDAEFTKRLRPL
-260 AMGTFARAEGRASIS
+260 AMGTFARAEGRASVS

-324 RDKANRLALY
+324 RDKANRMALY
-334 GREDADGNHVPGT
+334 GYDTGGNASIRLGST
-347 GLLDQAQAK
+347 GLLQQAQDKFDQAQAAYDDCVGAHGL
-356 FDEAK
+356 FSDEA
-361 RVYEKNMLN
+361 M
-370 GALNGYEIND
+370 ALK
-380 LASAYYRAERDLMD
+380 AERDRAGRDLAD
-394 LQKIDEQLRTKQAS
+394 LQKIDERLRKGAGE
-408 DGTPLSL
+408 DGEPVSL
-415 LALDTSGEQVK
+415 LALDMSGEQVK

-453 SLANYVDVAD
+453 SLDNYVDVAD
-463 RMRDNTEDQAGVELS
+463 RMRANAADQAKVEPS

-496 TFDPSVASTE
+496 TLDPSVASTE
-506 KAHEGADRLAGFLT
+506 KAHAGADRLAGFLT
-520 GVRTWRNE
+520 GVRSWRDE
-528 QGGSLHLTSI
+528 QGGSLHLTSVS
-538 GHSYG
+538 HSYG
-543 STTTG
+543 STTAG
-548 LAMLKM
+548 LAMRQM
-554 GEGVVDNQIYL
+554 GEGVVDDHIYL

-592 GDAVQGMGPDWSDFA
+592 GDSTVQGRGPDWSDFA
-607 RDPVELEGIQHLS
+607 RDPKELEGIQHLS

-633 PGSYDNHS
+633 PSGIANHS

-656 DDVCKVLGG
+656 DDICSVVVGMK
-665 AK
+665 

>member
-1 MSAWGMWSRIWDRWW
+1 
-16 SRRLDRISTGGMPGG
+16 
-31 QSADLGVQAADT
+31 
-43 IDNRVGGVV
+43 
-52 SGLSDFCVNLAD
+52 
-64 MIAVRRHG
+64 
-72 GRQHCGVPEH
+72 
-82 RPLLGGELMVAWS
+82 MVAWS

-177 VTAKVESALEISEE
+177 VKAKVESALEISEE

-198 DGSVDSFSRKY
+198 DGSSIPPPEPTTQPRDPAAPLFGYTEGEVLRAKY
-209 NHVPGRPLAHIQTA
+209 Q
-223 EDTVAEAKHT
+223 EMME
-233 ELKDCVADALRIA
+233 CVADALRIA

-361 RVYEKNMLN
+361 SRYESKLHN
-370 GALNGYEIND
+370 GMRLGEANAEVE
-380 LASAYYRAERDLMD
+380 AEFYRAQADLKD

-426 AAVAVGDVDHAQHV
+426 AAVAVGDVDHARHV
-440 ANFTPGMGTNVRE
+440 ANFTPGMGTNVRD
-453 SLANYVDVAD
+453 SLDNYVDVAD
-463 RMRDNTEDQAGVELS
+463 RMRENTVEQAKVERS

-491 TDVTK
+491 TDITK
-496 TFDPSVASTE
+496 TLDPSVASTE
-506 KAHEGADRLAGFLT
+506 KAHAGADQLAGFLT
-520 GVRTWRNE
+520 GVRSWRDE
-528 QGGSLHLTSI
+528 QGGSLHLTSVS
-538 GHSYG
+538 HSYG
-543 STTTG
+543 STTAG
-548 LAMLKM
+548 LAMLQV
-554 GEGVVDNQIYL
+554 GEGVVDDHIYL

-572 HSVGAL
+572 DSVGAL

-607 RDPVELEGIQHLS
+607 RDPQELEGIQHLS
-620 GDATGAQGYVSVN
+620 GDATGAQGYVSTN
-633 PGSYDNHS
+633 PGKYDNHS

-656 DDVCKVLGG
+656 DDVCRVVVGVK
-665 AK
+665 

>member
-1 MSAWGMWSRIWDRWW
+1 
-16 SRRLDRISTGGMPGG
+16 
-31 QSADLGVQAADT
+31 
-43 IDNRVGGVV
+43 
-52 SGLSDFCVNLAD
+52 
-64 MIAVRRHG
+64 
-72 GRQHCGVPEH
+72 
-82 RPLLGGELMVAWS
+82 MVAWS

-177 VTAKVESALEISEE
+177 VKAKVESALEISEE

-198 DGSVDSFSRKY
+198 DGSSIPPPEPTTQPRDPAAPLFGYTEGEVLRAKY
-209 NHVPGRPLAHIQTA
+209 Q
-223 EDTVAEAKHT
+223 EMME
-233 ELKDCVADALRIA
+233 CVADALRIA

-361 RVYEKNMLN
+361 SRYESKLHN
-370 GALNGYEIND
+370 GMRLGEANAEVE
-380 LASAYYRAERDLMD
+380 AEFYRAQADLKD

-440 ANFTPGMGTNVRE
+440 ANFTPGMGTNVRD

-463 RMRDNTEDQAGVELS
+463 RMRDNTEKVADVQRS

-506 KAHEGADRLAGFLT
+506 KAHAGADRLAGFLT
-520 GVRTWRNE
+520 GVRSWRDE
-528 QGGSLHLTSI
+528 QGGSLHLTSVS
-538 GHSYG
+538 HSYG
-543 STTTG
+543 STTAG
-548 LAMLKM
+548 FAMRQM
-554 GEGVVDNQIYL
+554 GEGVVDDHIYL
-565 ASPGSGA
+565 GSPGSA
-572 HSVGAL
+572 AYTVGAL

-592 GDAVQGMGPDWSDFA
+592 GDMVQGMGPDVTFG
-607 RDPVELEGIQHLS
+607 RNPEQLEGIQHLS
-620 GDATGAQGYVSVN
+620 GDATGAQGYDPQPSSPVA
-633 PGSYDNHS
+633 NHS
-641 SYFAPPKPGERNKVF
+641 SYFAPPKPGEENEVLNDICR
-656 DDVCKVLGG
+656 VLGG

>member
-1 MSAWGMWSRIWDRWW
+1 
-16 SRRLDRISTGGMPGG
+16 
-31 QSADLGVQAADT
+31 
-43 IDNRVGGVV
+43 
-52 SGLSDFCVNLAD
+52 
-64 MIAVRRHG
+64 
-72 GRQHCGVPEH
+72 
-82 RPLLGGELMVAWS
+82 MVAWS

-370 GALNGYEIND
+370 GALNGYAIND

-633 PGSYDNHS
+633 PGSSMIIILPTSPRPSPGSATRCSTMSARSWEARSDQSCVRQGCWCSCVCGSVGVGVWVGS
-641 SYFAPPKPGERNKVF
+641 SVAESAGGVGFAAG
-656 DDVCKVLGG
+656 GG
-665 AK
+665 AVRPACVD

>member
-1 MSAWGMWSRIWDRWW
+1 
-16 SRRLDRISTGGMPGG
+16 
-31 QSADLGVQAADT
+31 
-43 IDNRVGGVV
+43 
-52 SGLSDFCVNLAD
+52 
-64 MIAVRRHG
+64 
-72 GRQHCGVPEH
+72 
-82 RPLLGGELMVAWS
+82 MVAWS

-102 DYIEAARQKAEDA
+102 DYIEAARQQAEDA

-177 VTAKVESALEISEE
+177 VKAKVESALEISEE

-198 DGSVDSFSRKY
+198 DGSSIPPPEPTTQPRDPAAPLFGYTEGEVLRAKY
-209 NHVPGRPLAHIQTA
+209 Q
-223 EDTVAEAKHT
+223 EMME
-233 ELKDCVADALRIA
+233 CVADALRIA

-361 RVYEKNMLN
+361 SRYESKLHN
-370 GALNGYEIND
+370 GMRLGEANAEVE
-380 LASAYYRAERDLMD
+380 AEFYRAQADLKD

-440 ANFTPGMGTNVRE
+440 ANFTPGMGTNVRD
-453 SLANYVDVAD
+453 SLDNYVDVAD
-463 RMRDNTEDQAGVELS
+463 RMRTNAADQAEVRPS
-478 DVAVVAWLNYDAP
+478 DVAVVAWLNYAAP

-496 TFDPSVASTE
+496 TFDPRVASTA
-506 KAHEGADRLAGFLT
+506 KAHAGADRLAGFLT
-520 GVRTWRNE
+520 GVRSWRDE
-528 QGGSLHLTSI
+528 QGGSLHLTSVS
-538 GHSYG
+538 HSYG
-543 STTTG
+543 STTAG
-548 LAMLKM
+548 LAMLQV
-554 GEGVVDNQIYL
+554 GEGVVDDHIYL

-572 HSVGAL
+572 DSVGAL

-592 GDAVQGMGPDWSDFA
+592 GDMVQGMGPDITFG
-607 RDPVELEGIQHLS
+607 RNPEQLEGIQHLS
-620 GDATGAQGYVSVN
+620 GDATGAQGYDPQPSWPVA
-633 PGSYDNHS
+633 NHS

-656 DDVCKVLGG
+656 DDICSVVVGVK
-665 AK
+665 

>member
-1 MSAWGMWSRIWDRWW
+1 
-16 SRRLDRISTGGMPGG
+16 
-31 QSADLGVQAADT
+31 
-43 IDNRVGGVV
+43 
-52 SGLSDFCVNLAD
+52 
-64 MIAVRRHG
+64 
-72 GRQHCGVPEH
+72 
-82 RPLLGGELMVAWS
+82 MVAWS

-102 DYIEAARQKAEDA
+102 DYIEAARQQAEDA

-177 VTAKVESALEISEE
+177 VKAKVESALEISEE

-209 NHVPGRPLAHIQTA
+209 NHVPGRPLAHIQTE

-246 DEVDAEFARRLRRL
+246 DEVDAEFTKRLRPL

-304 ACIERDP
+304 ACIKRDP

-361 RVYEKNMLN
+361 SRYESKLHN
-370 GALNGYEIND
+370 GMRLGEANAEVE
-380 LASAYYRAERDLMD
+380 AEFYRAQADLKD

-453 SLANYVDVAD
+453 SLDNYVDVAD
-463 RMRDNTEDQAGVELS
+463 RMRDNAVRQAKAERS

-491 TDVTK
+491 TDITK
-496 TFDPSVASTE
+496 TWDTDVAGTE
-506 KAHEGADRLAGFLT
+506 KAHAGADRLAGFLT
-520 GVRTWRNE
+520 GVRSWRDE
-528 QGGSLHLTSI
+528 QGGSLHLTSVS
-538 GHSYG
+538 HSYG
-543 STTTG
+543 STTAG
-548 LAMLKM
+548 FAMRQM
-554 GEGVVDNQIYL
+554 GEGVVDDHIYL
-565 ASPGSGA
+565 GSPGSA
-572 HSVGAL
+572 AYTVGAL

-592 GDAVQGMGPDWSDFA
+592 GDMVQGMGPDITFG
-607 RDPVELEGIQHLS
+607 RNPEQLEGIQHLS
-620 GDATGAQGYVSVN
+620 GDATGAQGYDPQPSSPVA
-633 PGSYDNHS
+633 NHS
-641 SYFAPPKPGERNKVF
+641 SYFAPPKPGERNEAF
-656 DDVCKVLGG
+656 DDVCRVVVGVK
-665 AK
+665 

>member
-1 MSAWGMWSRIWDRWW
+1 
-16 SRRLDRISTGGMPGG
+16 
-31 QSADLGVQAADT
+31 
-43 IDNRVGGVV
+43 
-52 SGLSDFCVNLAD
+52 
-64 MIAVRRHG
+64 
-72 GRQHCGVPEH
+72 
-82 RPLLGGELMVAWS
+82 MVAWS

-177 VTAKVESALEISEE
+177 VKAKVESALEISEE

-209 NHVPGRPLAHIQTA
+209 NHVPGRPLAHIQTE

-246 DEVDAEFARRLRRL
+246 DEVDAEFTKRLRPL
-260 AMGTFARAEGRASIS
+260 AMGTFFRAEGRASIS

-304 ACIERDP
+304 ACIKRDP

-324 RDKANRLALY
+324 RDKANRMALY
-334 GREDADGNHVPGT
+334 GYDTGGNASIRLGST
-347 GLLDQAQAK
+347 GLLQQAQDKLDQAQAAYDDCVGAHGEDS
-356 FDEAK
+356 DEAK
-361 RVYEKNMLN
+361 
-370 GALNGYEIND
+370 ALK
-380 LASAYYRAERDLMD
+380 AERDRAGRDLAD

-408 DGTPLSL
+408 DETPLSL

-440 ANFTPGMGTNVRE
+440 ANFTPGMGTNVRD
-453 SLANYVDVAD
+453 SLDNYVDVAD
-463 RMRDNTEDQAGVELS
+463 RMRANAAEQVEARQS
-478 DVAVVAWLNYDAP
+478 EIAVVAWLNYDAP
-491 TDVTK
+491 TDVMK
-496 TFDPSVASTE
+496 TWDLDVASTE
-506 KAHEGADRLAGFLT
+506 KARAGADRLAGFLT
-520 GVRTWRNE
+520 GVRSWRDE
-528 QGGSLHLTSI
+528 QGGSLHLTSVS
-538 GHSYG
+538 HSYG
-543 STTTG
+543 STTAG
-548 LAMLKM
+548 LAMLQV
-554 GEGVVDNQIYL
+554 GEGVVDDHIYL

-592 GDAVQGMGPDWSDFA
+592 GDSAVQGRGPDWSDFA
-607 RDPVELEGIQHLS
+607 RDPQELEGIQHLS
-620 GDATGAQGYVSVN
+620 GDATGAQGYVSN
-633 PGSYDNHS
+633 PWSPIANHS

-656 DDVCKVLGG
+656 DDICSVVVG

>member
-1 MSAWGMWSRIWDRWW
+1 
-16 SRRLDRISTGGMPGG
+16 
-31 QSADLGVQAADT
+31 
-43 IDNRVGGVV
+43 
-52 SGLSDFCVNLAD
+52 
-64 MIAVRRHG
+64 
-72 GRQHCGVPEH
+72 
-82 RPLLGGELMVAWS
+82 MVAWS

-361 RVYEKNMLN
+361 SRYESKLHN
-370 GALNGYEIND
+370 GMRLGEANAEVE
-380 LASAYYRAERDLMD
+380 AEFYRAQADLKD

-440 ANFTPGMGTNVRE
+440 ANFTPGMGTNVRD

-463 RMRDNTEDQAGVELS
+463 RMRDNTEKVADVQRS

-506 KAHEGADRLAGFLT
+506 KAHAGADRLAGFLT
-520 GVRTWRNE
+520 GVRSWRDE
-528 QGGSLHLTSI
+528 QGGSLHLTSVS
-538 GHSYG
+538 HSYG
-543 STTTG
+543 STTAG
-548 LAMLKM
+548 LAMLQV
-554 GEGVVDNQIYL
+554 GEGVVDDHIYL

-572 HSVGAL
+572 DSVGAL

-592 GDAVQGMGPDWSDFA
+592 GDMVQGMGPDITFG
-607 RDPVELEGIQHLS
+607 RNPEQLEGIQHLS
-620 GDATGAQGYVSVN
+620 GDATGAQGYDPQPSSPVA
-633 PGSYDNHS
+633 NHS

>member
-1 MSAWGMWSRIWDRWW
+1 
-16 SRRLDRISTGGMPGG
+16 
-31 QSADLGVQAADT
+31 
-43 IDNRVGGVV
+43 
-52 SGLSDFCVNLAD
+52 
-64 MIAVRRHG
+64 
-72 GRQHCGVPEH
+72 
-82 RPLLGGELMVAWS
+82 MVAWS

-209 NHVPGRPLAHIQTA
+209 SHVPGRPLAHIQTA

-260 AMGTFARAEGRASIS
+260 AMGTFFRAEGRASIS

-287 PSEVSAWWA
+287 PSEVSAWWG
-296 ALTDEERQ
+296 ALTEEERQ

-334 GREDADGNHVPGT
+334 GREDAEGNHVPGT
-347 GLLDQAQAK
+347 GLLDEAQAK

-361 RVYEKNMLN
+361 RVYEKNRFN
-370 GALNGYEIND
+370 GALSGDEIND
-380 LASAYYRAERDLMD
+380 LASAYFRAERDLKD
-394 LQKIDEQLRTKQAS
+394 LQKIDEHLRTKQAS

-415 LALDTSGEQVK
+415 LALDMSGEQVK

-463 RMRDNTEDQAGVELS
+463 RMRENTVEQAKVERS

-491 TDVTK
+491 ADALHTGDLSVVSTD
-496 TFDPSVASTE
+496 
-506 KAHEGADRLAGFLT
+506 KAHAGADRLAGFLT
-520 GVRTWRNE
+520 GVRSWRDE
-528 QGGSLHLTSI
+528 QGGSLHLTSVS
-538 GHSYG
+538 HSYG
-543 STTTG
+543 STTAG
-548 LAMLKM
+548 LAMLQV
-554 GEGVVDNQIYL
+554 GEGVVDDHIYL

-572 HSVGAL
+572 DSVGAL

-607 RDPVELEGIQHLS
+607 RDPQELEGIQHLS
-620 GDATGAQGYVSVN
+620 GDATGAQGYDPQPSSPVA
-633 PGSYDNHS
+633 NHS
-641 SYFAPPKPGERNKVF
+641 SYFAPPKPGEENEVLNDICR
-656 DDVCKVLGG
+656 VLGG

>member
-1 MSAWGMWSRIWDRWW
+1 
-16 SRRLDRISTGGMPGG
+16 
-31 QSADLGVQAADT
+31 
-43 IDNRVGGVV
+43 
-52 SGLSDFCVNLAD
+52 
-64 MIAVRRHG
+64 
-72 GRQHCGVPEH
+72 
-82 RPLLGGELMVAWS
+82 MVAWS

-102 DYIEAARQKAEDA
+102 DYIEAARQQAEDA

-177 VTAKVESALEISEE
+177 VKAKVESALEISEE

-198 DGSVDSFSRKY
+198 DDSVDSFSRKY
-209 NHVPGRPLAHIQTA
+209 NHVPGRPLAHIQTE

-246 DEVDAEFARRLRRL
+246 DEVDAEFTKRLRPL

-304 ACIERDP
+304 ACIKRDP

-347 GLLDQAQAK
+347 GLLDQAQDK

-361 RVYEKNMLN
+361 SRYESKLHN
-370 GALNGYEIND
+370 GMRLGEANAEVE
-380 LASAYYRAERDLMD
+380 AEFYRAQADLKD

-440 ANFTPGMGTNVRE
+440 ANFTPGMGTNVRD
-453 SLANYVDVAD
+453 SLDNYVDVAD
-463 RMRDNTEDQAGVELS
+463 RMRDNTEVVAEGIKKK
-478 DVAVVAWLNYDAP
+478 DVAVVAWLDYDAP

-496 TFDPSVASTE
+496 TFDPSVASTD
-506 KAHEGADRLAGFLT
+506 KAHAGAGRLAGFLT
-520 GVRTWRNE
+520 GVRSWRDE
-528 QGGSLHLTSI
+528 QGGSLHLTSVS
-538 GHSYG
+538 HSYG
-543 STTTG
+543 STTAG
-548 LAMLKM
+548 LAMLQV
-554 GEGVVDNQIYL
+554 GEGVVDDHIYL

-572 HSVGAL
+572 DSVGAL

-607 RDPVELEGIQHLS
+607 RDPQELEGIQHLS
-620 GDATGAQGYVSVN
+620 GDATGAQGYVSTN
-633 PGSYDNHS
+633 PGKYDNHS

-656 DDVCKVLGG
+656 DDVCRVVVGVK
-665 AK
+665 